1 MPYLSI
7 LVTLIPAYL
16 VSRLLLFL
24 VSWWNGGV
32 PRLVAA
38 HAMTLLLF
46 VVIAGYFAPT
56 EPDTGD
62 WQARIAL
69 IPSEAAR
76 FLIMYAPAQAIVF
89 TADWLR
95 YRSKRRTKAQAA
107 SRSLA

>member
-69 IPSEAAR
+69 ILLGGCAVLDHVRACASDR
-76 FLIMYAPAQAIVF
+76 V
-89 TADWLR
+89 
-95 YRSKRRTKAQAA
+95 YRR
-107 SRSLA
+107 LATLSV